1 MLHHF
6 SRLDGIGEGKFEK
19 AMLDRGHTEQYD
31 NSILLVSSIL
41 VLLS

>member
-1 MLHHF
+1 MLHHC